1 MVRRWPV
8 WTCNCYERPLTNHR
22 RSLLT
27 FNSRVT
33 QTFSCEMSAT
43 HFSIQSWSRRS
54 NVESTLTWFPYLI
67 FSQFQQKR
75 NADIDFEWANQF
87 KKKPPLSSNLHITKM
102 NVIHVSF
109 SQQFQQFLFPNL
121 KSLNSLVLVIGGIS
135 REKGLATFLR
145 EWTDNNQIVSL
156 YRTIGQ
162 RGKENWETTA
172 TLFLWLQPA
181 GVSGTLHTGAMS
193 RTGAG

>member
-1 MVRRWPV
+1 
-8 WTCNCYERPLTNHR
+8 
-22 RSLLT
+22 
-27 FNSRVT
+27 
-33 QTFSCEMSAT
+33 MSAT

-87 KKKPPLSSNLHITKM
+87 KENPS
-102 NVIHVSF
+102 
-109 SQQFQQFLFPNL
+109 LFKFAYHKNERDSCANL

-162 RGKENWETTA
+162 RGKEN
-172 TLFLWLQPA
+172 
-181 GVSGTLHTGAMS
+181 
-193 RTGAG
+193 

>member
-1 MVRRWPV
+1 
-8 WTCNCYERPLTNHR
+8 
-22 RSLLT
+22 
-27 FNSRVT
+27 
-33 QTFSCEMSAT
+33 MSVT

-102 NVIHVSF
+102 NVIHVPF

-162 RGKENWETTA
+162 RGKRIEKPPPPYSSGSSLPVSLARYTQEPCRGRA
-172 TLFLWLQPA
+172 PA
-181 GVSGTLHTGAMS
+181 
-193 RTGAG
+193 RF